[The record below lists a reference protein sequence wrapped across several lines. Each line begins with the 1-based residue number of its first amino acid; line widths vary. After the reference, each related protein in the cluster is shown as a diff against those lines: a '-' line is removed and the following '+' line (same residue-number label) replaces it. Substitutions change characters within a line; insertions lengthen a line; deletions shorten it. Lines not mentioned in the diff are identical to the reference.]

1 MYVYL
6 LLCKSSFFYYLFIQ
20 HRNCKHCFALSL
32 NYVVSYSNANNN
44 NNNKVT
50 PQKNQLEKSVTSS
63 TKTKPQTV

>member
-1 MYVYL
+1 MYIYCCVKVL
-6 LLCKSSFFYYLFIQ
+6 FFYYLFIQ

-44 NNNKVT
+44 NNKVT